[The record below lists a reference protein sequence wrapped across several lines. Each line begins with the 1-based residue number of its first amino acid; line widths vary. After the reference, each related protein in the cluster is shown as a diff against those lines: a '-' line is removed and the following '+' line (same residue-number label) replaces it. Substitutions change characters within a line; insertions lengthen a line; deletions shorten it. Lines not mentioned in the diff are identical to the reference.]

1 FSSNKKFDPKLKTFE
16 ARFREAERN
25 AKRIP
30 FFLCENADSMDQTA
44 GLKLQKGLIEGR
56 ESSKRT
62 LQTNPTLFP
71 VRGFSRRT
79 SAILKMT
86 TATKKKHHVDPLNP
100 LIRMMNSGRLGL
112 VLAKIA
118 PSITRC

>member
-1 FSSNKKFDPKLKTFE
+1 
-16 ARFREAERN
+16 
-25 AKRIP
+25 
-30 FFLCENADSMDQTA
+30 
-44 GLKLQKGLIEGR
+44 EGR

-62 LQTNPTLFP
+62 LQPNPTLFP

-86 TATKKKHHVDPLNP
+86 TVTKKKHHVDPLNP
-100 LIRMMNSGRLGL
+100 LIRMMNSGILGL

-118 PSITRC
+118 PLITR